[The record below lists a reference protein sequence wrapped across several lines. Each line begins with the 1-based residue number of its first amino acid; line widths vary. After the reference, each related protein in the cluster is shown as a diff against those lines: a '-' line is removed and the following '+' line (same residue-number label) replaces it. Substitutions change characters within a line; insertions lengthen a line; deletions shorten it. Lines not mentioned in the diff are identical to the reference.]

1 MKRKSLIDRGIR
13 CALALGMVVLAAA
26 CGMDRAGHSPL
37 AEENAD
43 GAGYSPLA
51 EEKVGGAGYSPL
63 AEENAD
69 GAGHS
74 PLAGENAGSA
84 GHSPLAEENADSA
97 SSPAT
102 EKNTFSA
109 GWAAADN
116 GGEGAAVSA
125 EPPGERTA
133 RATLIQDEL
142 EIGIQGGLL
151 TYGGLTAALP
161 DGVEARLVGA
171 QDNGNIFCA
180 ESFLSDAG
188 KGRILDLCGAQ
199 EVYADRVWGDGI
211 KAYLSLQPRVRLMH
225 YTAAYDSEMALLCAF
240 FDVLPGAVGRRMYAD
255 REKGE
260 YAYRLE
266 QDGYLYLFL
275 VRGEEV
281 CLVQEIAEEEKYSF
295 DALLADG
302 AVRWQD
308 GGGVAYG
315 KEPDA
320 FAYRKLVPEEGIS
333 FLYVCERQKDSAKL
347 RLYREGYFETPC
359 QVIQGDLGSGSE
371 SWIQIKDVNSDGCP
385 DLAGYGEIYLW
396 DRQTKAYA
404 EAQSGQGGVWS
415 PNGQLYDGMAPGEVH
430 GETRRTAGEQ
440 NDIPQ
445 GLLDEI
451 SNMMAAGKDP
461 VILSEVGDGKES
473 AVLCGAGENGGGCLG
488 SAVVGRELTKEEVLI
503 LAGRD
508 RVVRQQVQEAARFN
522 NSYILLEADCDND
535 GRTDLVGQMY
545 GHSIGGTSGNAD
557 YIFLKGQPDGSYV
570 ETDSFFEIQ
579 GTFGVIAYQG
589 KNYVCHL
596 DFDYDSM
603 IYEGYTLRC
612 YEEGKRVEEAALCM
626 VPERYEIR
634 QISAEPGY
642 ENLAL
647 RAAEACTAV
656 KERLDEGQ
664 IITGEAEKEPGLTS
678 GQTPDYA
685 LGDYRCD
692 LDNDG
697 QEDRYDKEIRYL
709 ANFYGKNYL
718 EFTLRTNGVTGQNGA
733 AGQKGTDGQSGAA
746 GQKGTDGQSGAAG
759 QKGTDGQSGA
769 AGQKGTDGQ
778 SGAAGQK
785 G

>member
-13 CALALGMVVLAAA
+13 CALALGMLVLAAVG
-26 CGMDRAGHSPL
+26 GMDGAGHSPL
-37 AEENAD
+37 AEE
-43 GAGYSPLA
+43 
-51 EEKVGGAGYSPL
+51 KV
-63 AEENAD
+63 
-69 GAGHS
+69 
-74 PLAGENAGSA
+74 
-84 GHSPLAEENADSA
+84 
-97 SSPAT
+97 
-102 EKNTFSA
+102 
-109 GWAAADN
+109 
-116 GGEGAAVSA
+116 EGAAVSA
-125 EPPGERTA
+125 EPPGEKTA
-133 RATLIQDEL
+133 RATLIQDEP

-161 DGVEARLVGA
+161 DGVEARLVEA

-225 YTAAYDSEMALLCAF
+225 YTAAYDNEMALLCAF

-266 QDGYLYLFL
+266 KDGYLYLFL

-320 FAYRKLVPEEGIS
+320 FAFRKLVPEEGIS

-396 DRQTKAYA
+396 DRQTKAYE

-415 PNGQLYDGMAPGEVH
+415 SDGQLYDGMTQGEVH
-430 GETRRTAGEQ
+430 GETHRTAGEQ

-451 SNMMAAGKDP
+451 SRMMAAGEDP

-473 AVLCGAGENGGGCLG
+473 AVLCGEGENGGGCLG

-508 RVVRQQVQEAARFN
+508 RVVRQQVQETAKYN
-522 NSYILLEADCDND
+522 SSYILLEADCDND
-535 GRTDLVGQMY
+535 GRTDLVGQVY

-557 YIFLKGQPDGSYV
+557 YIFLKGQPDGSYA
-570 ETDSFFEIQ
+570 ETDSFFEMQ

-596 DFDYDSM
+596 DFDYGSM

-612 YEEGKRVEEAALCM
+612 YEDGKRVEEAALRM
-626 VPERYEIR
+626 FPERYEIR
-634 QISAEPGY
+634 QIPAEPGY
-642 ENLAL
+642 EGLAL

-656 KERLDEGQ
+656 KEQLDEGQ
-664 IITGEAEKEPGLTS
+664 MITGEAEKGPGLMS
-678 GQTPDYA
+678 GQTPDY
-685 LGDYRCD
+685 YRCD

-718 EFTLRTNGVTGQNGA
+718 EFTLRTNDMT
-733 AGQKGTDGQSGAA
+733 GQSGAA
-746 GQKGTDGQSGAAG
+746 GQNDTDGQSAYGRGSRGIEMLIEEMQDSPDTPLALWVEEYAG
-759 QKGTDGQSGA
+759 KNIVQVFYMTGLDDYRITGYLVEVSACGKVYEIMADAVYRVKQERRTA
-769 AGQKGTDGQ
+769 F
-778 SGAAGQK
+778 
-785 G
+785 